1 MGGFITLRL
10 MLLERDRELGLMADL
25 LAGVD
30 SAGGKVVFR
39 NLNLSPGS
47 GHPDDRNVVRLIK
60 FIDYE
65 RAVSDSDQEGPG
77 PTAPSTWNT
86 IFHCR
91 SGADAVKRNHPKKQV
106 TGADDRITRAPHA
119 NSEWSSIRGAYIR
132 DLNGCRHIP
141 ADSGNNRS
149 KRFKIRERTIL
160 EGLIHSREGPVWVLN
175 GDLYRC
181 P

>member
-1 MGGFITLRL
+1 MGGFVTLRL
-10 MLLERDRELGLMADL
+10 MLLERDGELGLMADL
-25 LAGVD
+25 LANVD
-30 SAGGKVVFR
+30 SAGGKVILLRGEAGIGKSSLITEFAER
-39 NLNLSPGS
+39 NADETHLLFGSCDDLLTPQPLGPFWDFAREEPSLAEPLENGDRPGVLAATLDLLS
-47 GHPDDRNVVRLIK
+47 
-60 FIDYE
+60 
-65 RAVSDSDQEGPG
+65 
-77 PTAPSTWNT
+77 
-86 IFHCR
+86 
-91 SGADAVKRNHPKKQV
+91 
-106 TGADDRITRAPHA
+106 RAPHA